1 MRERLLSSHRLFYDQ
16 SKAEQPPPMSD
27 QLKTLL
33 RRGLS
38 AHEGNRT
45 EEAEEIYRQVLDI
58 APGNPEA
65 EHLLATLLTSVGRYG
80 EALDLFE
87 SCLGRFGANP
97 AARCNYA
104 IALESAGQLEKAID
118 QFKQAISYHGDFPT
132 ALYHLARLELP
143 RGHLGQSVDLLG
155 RLLGLQPDHFEGLLL
170 FGEALHA
177 LGQEEAALKSLD
189 HAAEAAGITPIMIAR
204 VGAMLLRLGYPK
216 PAQNLYQRALSIDAK
231 FVPGLRGLGQALAH
245 QGQYAK
251 AIALLRTAR
260 QLTTD
265 TVDIDLVLADIMLK
279 CGDLP
284 ETIAILEA
292 VLKKHPDNVNADSI
306 LLRSLAKQS
315 TTDGVTLSKA
325 AKNWAKHHM
334 PIAAQPEFTNSTQT
348 DKRLRIGWI
357 SPFFCDH
364 PSFKLLGA
372 LARHLNRN
380 DVELFL
386 YSATPRPDQVT
397 HAWQVMADGWR
408 EVYGQDPMHVA
419 NRIRK
424 DKIDILIDLCGP
436 HPAQPIEVFAL
447 HSAPIQASMAANST
461 GMSQID
467 YLIGHKE
474 LFSGKLAA
482 NKLLSEQPQILSFG
496 PYLPGEFDDTIPVSP
511 LPAAFGDVIRFGC
524 IDRLSHI
531 SDETLMCFARILNK
545 VKNSRIVV
553 QDEVLEDAYAAKTF
567 LDRARQAGIKRDK
580 LDLAGR
586 IEQQDRATLYA
597 QIDVGLAPF
606 PAICLEN
613 HFEMLWH
620 GVPFVSLAGELTGSR
635 MGLGLLSDIGLGALC
650 AHTQKGYV
658 DKCIMLTADLS
669 ALGSIR
675 ENMRE
680 RLQNSKALH
689 APAVAREFE
698 DACREM
704 WQNWCI
710 KQP

>member
-1 MRERLLSSHRLFYDQ
+1 
-16 SKAEQPPPMSD
+16 MSD

-38 AHEGNRT
+38 AHEGNRAD
-45 EEAEEIYRQVLDI
+45 EAEEIYRQVLDI

-216 PAQNLYQRALSIDAK
+216 PAQDLYQRALSIDAK

-260 QLTTD
+260 QLTKD

-325 AKNWAKHHM
+325 AKSWAKHHM
-334 PIAAQPEFTNSTQT
+334 PIAAQPEFTNSKQT

-408 EVYGQDPMHVA
+408 EVYGQDPMHIA

-447 HSAPIQASMAANST
+447 HSAPVQASMAANST
-461 GMSQID
+461 GMPQMD

-658 DKCIMLTADLS
+658 DKCIMLTADLA